1 MSEKAETRIKQ
12 FKLTNNDEIICEVVE
27 WNEPDTHDASII
39 VRSCMKIILMEDF
52 SRGVRFYAFRPWFT
66 FDHDPSTLQ
75 ILNAS
80 HVLGETNPPL
90 DLLKHYA
97 KSLMSIKEQKSR
109 IDLNMDSVADKL
121 ENMDDDKFQR
131 FMDDM
136 VYGDSDDPSNVIQFP
151 VDKSKLH

>member
-1 MSEKAETRIKQ
+1 MSKEPRIRQ
-12 FKLTNNDEIICEVVE
+12 FKLTNHDEIICEVVE
-27 WNEPDTHDASII
+27 WNDPKQEDASII

-75 ILNAS
+75 VLNAS

-97 KSLMSIKEQKSR
+97 KSIMSVKEQKNR
-109 IDLNMDSVADKL
+109 IDLNMDSVAEKL
-121 ENMDDDKFQR
+121 ETMSDEKFAQ

-136 VYGDSDDPSNVIQFP
+136 MYGDSDAPDNVIQFP